1 MISNKQ
7 DEFNVKTVG
16 INSKILTNIK
26 SHSIEYTSQYQI
38 LYSGLKNNLM
48 NKTQIFNQ
56 TAVIHLNFI
65 TNMPVKLI
73 FEHAHLNQQ
82 SQANRNFLFGDIAIR
97 KKAVMRKMDLEL
109 SLQNIFNVKEFE
121 TVSYSANTITNN
133 FFMLRPTQILM
144 KAQFTF

>member
-1 MISNKQ
+1 
-7 DEFNVKTVG
+7 
-16 INSKILTNIK
+16 
-26 SHSIEYTSQYQI
+26 
-38 LYSGLKNNLM
+38 M